1 MSDSYAPL
9 FNRTYLKAVFWIVAI
24 VIVLLSAGGNDHND
38 YVSIQKADSRP
49 VYSVTLND
57 SPSLQL
63 QLIFR
68 LGAAISTDQQLM
80 HKLLLQLIE
89 QQLDSAEA
97 SRLMQPM
104 QIRNNIQLQDD
115 RLTLQ
120 LTIPAGFLDDHQ
132 RLAELPQQ
140 LIRQLR
146 DINLNGTLEQRWN
159 RLEAESYLQQK
170 DPEQHLLSVFGE
182 LISHGPGVH
191 PLQRFAD
198 FYRSRIEISQLT
210 VALHGPQAGLIAQA
224 IGKQL
229 PDYQSNIALTNVAIP
244 PIQERLTASGNTPYS
259 LAGMAVPGRQQDG
272 FLKELLAVRTLQTM
286 LDNQQDLKYRLQW
299 KSLDNSGY
307 LAMMLHGPRLP
318 QNPAQLKQQLAP
330 LLLQLDDDLIDQTRS
345 TLQDRFQQQMEQQE
359 AQLALLNS
367 IAFYRL
373 PLDYMANFQNNL
385 SQIDNQAIR
394 QRLGEYL
401 DTERLHFIYL
411 PAF

>member
-1 MSDSYAPL
+1 MSDSYPPL

-24 VIVLLSAGGNDHND
+24 VIVLLSAGGNDSND
-38 YVSIQKADSRP
+38 YINIQKADSRP

-63 QLIFR
+63 KLIFR

-104 QIRNNIQLQDD
+104 QIRNNVQLQDD

-120 LTIPAGFLDDHQ
+120 LTIPASFLDDHQ

-140 LIRQLR
+140 FTQQLR

-182 LISHGPGVH
+182 LISRGPGVH

-229 PDYQSNIALTNVAIP
+229 PDYQSNIALTSVAIP

-272 FLKELLAVRTLQTM
+272 FLKELLAVRTLQVL

-307 LAMMLHGPRLP
+307 LAMMLHGSRLP

-345 TLQDRFQQQMEQQE
+345 ALQDRFQQQMEQQE

-373 PLDYMANFQNNL
+373 PLDYMANFQSNL

-394 QRLGEYL
+394 QKLGEYL

>member
-1 MSDSYAPL
+1 MSDSHSPL
-9 FNRTYLKAVFWIVAI
+9 FNRTYLKAIFWIVAI
-24 VIVLLSAGGNDHND
+24 VIVLLSASGKDNND
-38 YVSIQKADSRP
+38 YISIQKTDARP

-80 HKLLLQLIE
+80 HKLLQQLIE
-89 QQLDSAEA
+89 QQLDSPEA
-97 SRLMQPM
+97 SRLMQPL
-104 QIRNNIQLQDD
+104 QIRNNVQLQDD

-120 LTIPAGFLDDHQ
+120 LTIPASFLDDHQ

-140 LIRQLR
+140 FIQQLR

-159 RLEAESYLQQK
+159 RLEAERYLQQK

-182 LISHGPGVH
+182 LISSEPGVH

-198 FYRSRIEISQLT
+198 FYRSRIDITQLT
-210 VALHGPQAGLIAQA
+210 IVLHGPQAGLIAQA

-229 PDYQSNIALTNVAIP
+229 PDYQSNIALANVDIP

-259 LAGMAVPGRQQDG
+259 LAGMKVPGRQQDG
-272 FLKELLAVRTLQTM
+272 FLKELLAVRTLQVL

-307 LAMMLHGPRLP
+307 LAMMLHGSRLP
-318 QNPAQLKQQLAP
+318 RNPAQLKQQLAP

-345 TLQDRFQQQMEQQE
+345 ALQDRFQQQMEQQE
-359 AQLALLNS
+359 AQLALLSS

-401 DTERLHFIYL
+401 NTEQLHFIYL